1 MSDITD
7 RYVVED
13 GVSIIE
19 IHLNAVQRLFNSL
32 DPAPFRDKDLDS
44 DAEEYIVGAVD
55 DFPLSAPLKL
65 VLYLPADQ
73 IGLLGPDAIGDAI
86 HNYFAYAVASEG
98 RKLRAVFR
106 EGRTSLLLGSCF
118 LILCI
123 TLRQLLLALEP
134 GTLGQIAAEGLLISG
149 WVAMWRPI
157 NVFLYGWWPT
167 RHLGLVYRKLS
178 SIPVDVRPLPVAAP
192 GPQDHR

>member
-1 MSDITD
+1 MSDITG

-13 GVSIIE
+13 GISIIE
-19 IHLNAVQRLFNSL
+19 IRLSGVQRLFNSL

-55 DFPLSAPLKL
+55 DFPIPAPLKL
-65 VLYLPADQ
+65 VLYLPQDQ
-73 IGLLGPDAIGDAI
+73 IALLGRDDFGDAI
-86 HNYFAYAVASEG
+86 HNYFGYAEANEK
-98 RKLRAVFR
+98 RKLRNVFR

-123 TLRQLLLALEP
+123 TLRQILLTLEP
-134 GTLGQIAAEGLLISG
+134 GTAGQIVAEGLLISG

-157 NVFLYGWWPT
+157 NIFLYGWWPT
-167 RHLGLVYRKLS
+167 RHRGHVYRKLT
-178 SIPVDVRPLPVAAP
+178 SIPVDVRPLPVA
-192 GPQDHR
+192 GPQPREAR